1 MKNATQKLL
10 LAAAVIC
17 LSYACTKRDDIQK
30 KEVVIDQANLTSC
43 PEGGDCHY
51 LFSDNTDI
59 ALPVRAQKSGSFR
72 LFWSEIQDSYI
83 NSALYIKAPMG
94 VNSFSMGREDVLS
107 GRIALSRSCPACYMY
122 AVKPIDGY
130 AKGINLTPDK
140 PGDQTKWLIEAR
152 IITEQQTEP
161 FTKDT
166 LYVKQIF
173 SPNFVNN

>member
-1 MKNATQKLL
+1 MKKATQIFL
-10 LAAAVIC
+10 LAGIIS
-17 LSYACTKRDDIQK
+17 LGLACTKRDDVQK
-30 KEVVIDQANLTSC
+30 EEVIIDQTNLTTC
-43 PEGGDCHY
+43 PAGGNCQY

-94 VNSFSMGREDVLS
+94 VKSFSMGREDVLS
-107 GRIALSRSCPACYMY
+107 GRIALSRSCPACYML

-130 AKGINLTPDK
+130 AKGINLTPDQ
-140 PGDQTKWLIEAR
+140 PGDQTRWLIEAR
-152 IITEQQTEP
+152 IIVEAQVEP

-166 LYVKQIF
+166 IDVKQIF
-173 SPNFVNN
+173 YPNFVYN